1 MEKNQEMA
9 LTQMRKSVE
18 KLGSST
24 EGYGD
29 PTLMR
34 FLIAR
39 SMDQDKAAKMFVQWQ
54 NWRAAMA
61 PNGAISESEIQDE
74 LEPRKI
80 YLQGL
85 SKDKYPVMIVKAS
98 KHFPSKDNVQFK
110 RYVPPK
116 GNYVVM
122 VAIMKSSEPLPN
134 DCLCLEKLTEAL
146 ASVQNQ
152 RSLLNSLRLLMH
164 VEFVVHLLDKTIA
177 SSFKGREIGNEKL
190 IGILDLQNI
199 GYKNIDA
206 RGLITGFQFLQAYYP
221 ERLAKCF
228 ILHMPRFFVSVWR
241 MVSRFLE
248 KATLEKIVI
257 VTNEDE
263 RLDFIKEVGEE
274 VLPEEY
280 GGRAKLVAIQD
291 VVLASLEG

>member
-24 EGYGD
+24 EGYGN

-54 NWRAAMA
+54 NWRAAIV
-61 PNGAISESEIQDE
+61 PNGVISESEIQDE
-74 LEPRKI
+74 LEPRKV

-110 RYVPPK
+110 K
-116 GNYVVM
+116 
-122 VAIMKSSEPLPN
+122 
-134 DCLCLEKLTEAL
+134 
-146 ASVQNQ
+146 
-152 RSLLNSLRLLMH
+152 
-164 VEFVVHLLDKTIA
+164 FVVHLLDKTIA

-263 RLDFIKEVGEE
+263 RQDFIKEVGEE

-291 VVLASLEG
+291 VVLAH